1 MFKVAT
7 MMIFFLIGGT
17 LAVEG
22 QEWLSPWTYDHD
34 AGSYFT
40 DPLFYPWTSQAEKDL
55 YESQYYPYFGEDFFR
70 TDANPNY
77 YSQEGIAT
85 QRQIFES
92 PFAPYFGE
100 KFLSWGE
107 NYPSNW
113 VVHPI
118 PTPGDAVAIIIS
130 QGTRG
135 YQVYLDGRYIGT
147 EGTGGDLSDGR
158 FSFNV
163 LGGRYHYI
171 RVYDGQFNYPK
182 KIFFQKGEQKI
193 IYVEPGQMV

>member
-1 MFKVAT
+1 MT
-7 MMIFFLIGGT
+7 MMLDLISRIRYSILGPQRRKRI
-17 LAVEG
+17 LYVKPI
-22 QEWLSPWTYDHD
+22 LSLFRQGLLQTY
-34 AGSYFT
+34 T
-40 DPLFYPWTSQAEKDL
+40 D
-55 YESQYYPYFGEDFFR
+55 
-70 TDANPNY
+70 PNY

-100 KFLSWGE
+100 EFLSWVE

-118 PTPGDAVAIIIS
+118 PTPGDAVVIIIS
-130 QGTRG
+130 QGMRG

-171 RVYDGQFNYPK
+171 RVYDG
-182 KIFFQKGEQKI
+182 
-193 IYVEPGQMV
+193 

>member
-1 MFKVAT
+1 MDSAS
-7 MMIFFLIGGT
+7 G
-17 LAVEG
+17 
-22 QEWLSPWTYDHD
+22 LSFS
-34 AGSYFT
+34 GC
-40 DPLFYPWTSQAEKDL
+40 
-55 YESQYYPYFGEDFFR
+55 R
-70 TDANPNY
+70 
-77 YSQEGIAT
+77 
-85 QRQIFES
+85 
-92 PFAPYFGE
+92 APYFGE
-100 KFLSWGE
+100 EFLSWGE

-118 PTPGDAVAIIIS
+118 PTTGDAVAIIIS
-130 QGTRG
+130 QGMRG

-147 EGTGGDLSDGR
+147 EGTRGDLSDGR